1 VATNAEKLAAVEASI
16 SKINPA
22 IRTLSVAAHI
32 SDTVSVAKL
41 FAKVEQNFGHAN
53 ILVNNAALATGG
65 GNIHEEDPQ
74 KWWRNFVSL
83 ASPFPPLPVYE
94 RNKNTMGTNTNIL

>member
-16 SKINPA
+16 NKINPA
-22 IRTLSVAAHI
+22 IQTLSVAADI
-32 SDTVSVAKL
+32 SNTVSVAEL
-41 FAKVEQNFGHAN
+41 FAKVKQNFGHAD

-65 GNIHEEDPQ
+65 GNIHEEDPE

-83 ASPFPPLPVYE
+83 ASPFPSPPAVYE
-94 RNKNTMGTNTNIL
+94 RNKT